1 MKRTLLGLSFPLLLA
16 PDSAPGLSVTG
27 DADLDTAVMGRL
39 GLGEMEAAP
48 GAKGQVS
55 GEKTARGDA
64 RPTTETAEAKA
75 ERAAVEAEETRVAE
89 LVKTTGKTAEEIL
102 AEEQAASDTAAAER
116 ETKLAALVEA
126 GKSPEEAEAELL
138 AEEEAAVLADGDTA
152 VQTPEL
158 TPEIQTWHEGQLALK
173 DEEIAAAT
181 TQAAESAAKVTEL
194 EAQLQAAGT
203 QPLAIAPIDPLFLID
218 DPAVLD
224 AEAGKL
230 RSFEAWLLKHWDGVA
245 AVEASED
252 GKIKAAP
259 GYTGEEIRARY
270 AQVKELREAIL
281 PAARQGIEAR
291 KTHTAQARKA
301 YPELFDP
308 KRPEFR
314 TAENLL
320 KLAPGLKAVLP
331 NIYTVI
337 GDALRG
343 EKLRVAEETAR
354 ARKGKVAAKA
364 ATPPPK
370 VIKVGAGPQS
380 TVRSPQAKVANKGEV
395 VDTAKFAQLM
405 EGGGTG
411 RAALVAS
418 LTS

>member
-1 MKRTLLGLSFPLLLA
+1 MKRTTLGLSFPLLLA
-16 PDSAPGLSVTG
+16 PDSAAGLSVTG

-48 GAKGQVS
+48 GAKGQGS

-75 ERAAVEAEETRVAE
+75 EREAVEAEETRVAE

-102 AEEQAASDTAAAER
+102 AEETAAAETAAAER
-116 ETKLAALVEA
+116 ETKIAALVAA
-126 GKSPEEAEAELL
+126 GKSPEEAEAELA
-138 AEEEAAVLADGDTA
+138 AEEEAAASA

-158 TPEIQTWHEGQLALK
+158 TPEIQSWHEGQLALK
-173 DEEIAAAT
+173 DEEITTLKQQAEEAT
-181 TQAAESAAKVTEL
+181 GKVTEL
-194 EAQLQAAGT
+194 EAQLQSAGT

-230 RSFEAWLLKHWDGVA
+230 RSFEAWLLKNWDGVE
-245 AVEASED
+245 AVEASAD
-252 GKIKAAP
+252 GKTKAAA

-308 KRPEFR
+308 KRPEFK

-343 EKLRVAEETAR
+343 EKIRVAEETAR
-354 ARKGKVAAKA
+354 ARKGVRGQVPGARS
-364 ATPPPK
+364 TPPPK
-370 VIKVGAGPQS
+370 VVKPGGGAHGVTRPTTTS
-380 TVRSPQAKVANKGEV
+380 KAKPAEV
-395 VDTAKFAQLM
+395 VDTAKFAKLM

-418 LTS
+418 LST

>member
-1 MKRTLLGLSFPLLLA
+1 MSRL
-16 PDSAPGLSVTG
+16 
-27 DADLDTAVMGRL
+27 DLQ
-39 GLGEMEAAP
+39 MEPVP
-48 GAKGQVS
+48 GATGQGS

-64 RPTTETAEAKA
+64 RATSETAEAKA
-75 ERAAVEAEETRVAE
+75 EREAVEAETARVAE
-89 LVKTTGKTAEEIL
+89 MVKTTGKTAEEIL

-116 ETKLAALVEA
+116 ETKLAALIEA
-126 GKSPEEAEAELL
+126 GKSPEEAEAEV
-138 AEEEAAVLADGDTA
+138 AAEEAAAGEGA

-173 DEEIAAAT
+173 DEEITTLKQQAEEAT
-181 TQAAESAAKVTEL
+181 GKVTEL
-194 EAQLQAAGT
+194 EAQLSAAGT

-230 RSFEAWLLKHWDGVA
+230 RSFEAWLLKNWDGVE
-245 AVEASED
+245 AVEASAD
-252 GKIKAAP
+252 GKTKASA

-308 KRPEFR
+308 KRPEFK

-354 ARKGKVAAKA
+354 ARKGVKGQGSGVRS
-364 ATPPPK
+364 TPPPK
-370 VIKVGAGPQS
+370 VVKPGGGAAGSNVQS
-380 TVRSPQAKVANKGEV
+380 LKPKVASKGEV
-395 VDTAKFAQLM
+395 VDTAKFAKLM

-418 LTS
+418 LST